1 MIFVLMKNKVSSH
14 LIFWILYF
22 IYQVNSE
29 YAYLSTYLP
38 QHLRT
43 DWLDVLNFSVISIL
57 VFDLSIVPC
66 FYCLLA
72 IIDSEKAFFRSVVV
86 KVVAVILCIAFFVIT
101 FRVSCHYFVYEVIYR
116 VKEDVDS
123 FSLFGIFNALM
134 NIGFGASLALGFEKF
149 RQHLVMKNE
158 LSELKSEKLQ
168 TELKFLKAQINP
180 HFLFNTLNN
189 IYGLAIKKS
198 DETPDIILK
207 LSKIMRY
214 NIFESAKDTVP
225 IEKDI
230 ENIQDFISIQKIRH
244 KELNLQFIHEV
255 DQPFKEISPLIL
267 LQFVENAF
275 KYGASE
281 SISDAFITIK
291 LQLKD
296 NLLHYEVSNS
306 TDERNRTDSTKIGL
320 QNINRQL
327 ELLYPKKY
335 NLETKKENNIYSV
348 SLKIDFNK

>member
-1 MIFVLMKNKVSSH
+1 MIFVLMKSKVSSH
-14 LIFWILYF
+14 IIFWVLYF

-38 QHLRT
+38 QHLQT
-43 DWLDVLNFSVISIL
+43 DWLDVLNFSVISIF
-57 VFDLSIVPC
+57 VFDLSIIPC
-66 FYCLLA
+66 FYVLLA
-72 IIDSEKAFFRSVVV
+72 IIDSEAVFFRSVAV
-86 KVVAVILCIAFFVIT
+86 KVITSLLCIAFFVIT
-101 FRVSCHYFVYEVIYR
+101 FRVSCHYFVYEVIYK

-123 FSLFGIFNALM
+123 FSLFGVFNALM
-134 NIGFGASLALGFEKF
+134 NIGFGTSLAFGFEKF

-158 LSELKSEKLQ
+158 LSEMKSEKLQ

-198 DETPDIILK
+198 DDTPEIILK

-214 NIFESAKDTVP
+214 NIFESAKDVVP
-225 IEKDI
+225 IEKEI
-230 ENIQDFISIQKIRH
+230 ENIHDYISIQKIRH
-244 KELNLQFIHEV
+244 KDLNLNFIHEV

-281 SISDAFITIK
+281 SISDSFITIELRLK
-291 LQLKD
+291 ENQL
-296 NLLHYEVSNS
+296 NYTVSNS
-306 TDERNRTDSTKIGL
+306 TDERNHVDSTKIGL
-320 QNINRQL
+320 HNINRQL
-327 ELLYPKKY
+327 ELLYPQKY
-335 NLETKKENNIYSV
+335 SLETKKDNNTYTVFLTIQ
-348 SLKIDFNK
+348 F

>member
-1 MIFVLMKNKVSSH
+1 MIFVLMKNKVTSH
-14 LIFWILYF
+14 ILFWFLYF
-22 IYQVNSE
+22 IYQINSE

-38 QHLRT
+38 QHLQT
-43 DWLDVLNFSVISIL
+43 DQLDIVWFSIVSIF
-57 VFDLSIVPC
+57 VFDLSIIPC

-72 IIDSEKAFFRSVVV
+72 IIDTEVRFFKSLVV
-86 KVVAVILCIAFFVIT
+86 KVISIVMCLAFFVIT
-101 FRVSCHYFVYEVIYR
+101 FRISCHYFVYMEIYK
-116 VKEDVDS
+116 VKEDIDS

-134 NIGFGASLALGFEKF
+134 NIGFGTSLAFGFEKF

-158 LSELKSEKLQ
+158 LSEIKSEKLQ

-198 DETPDIILK
+198 DDTPEIILK

-214 NIFESAKDTVP
+214 NIFESAKDVVQITK
-225 IEKDI
+225 EI
-230 ENIQDFISIQKIRH
+230 ENIQDYIDIQKIRYKH
-244 KELNLQFIHEV
+244 LNLTFVHDV
-255 DQPFKEISPLIL
+255 DCAFKEISPLIL

-281 SISDAFITIK
+281 SISDSFISIELK
-291 LQLKD
+291 LKD
-296 NLLHYEVSNS
+296 NQLNYIVSNS
-306 TDERNRTDSTKIGL
+306 TDERNLVESTKIGL
-320 QNINRQL
+320 NNINRQM

-335 NLETKKENNIYSV
+335 LLKTEKQKNKYTVY
-348 SLKIDFNK
+348 LKIDFNK

>member
-1 MIFVLMKNKVSSH
+1 MIFSSMKSKVTSH
-14 LIFWILYF
+14 IVFWILYF

-38 QHLRT
+38 QHLQT
-43 DWLDVLNFSVISIL
+43 STLVVIWYSIVSIL
-57 VFDLSIVPC
+57 VFDLSIIPC
-66 FYCLLA
+66 FYSLLG
-72 IIDSEKAFFRSVVV
+72 IVDTEKKFFKPLLV
-86 KVVAVILCIAFFVIT
+86 KIFLIVTCIT
-101 FRVSCHYFVYEVIYR
+101 FYVVLFRLLCHYFVFQEIYEIN
-116 VKEDVDS
+116 EEVDS

-134 NIGFGASLALGFEKF
+134 NIGFGVSLAFGFEKF

-158 LSELKSEKLQ
+158 LNEVKSEKMQ

-198 DETPDIILK
+198 DDTPEAILK

-214 NIFESAKDTVP
+214 NIFESAKETVP
-225 IEKDI
+225 IAKEI
-230 ENIQDFISIQKIRH
+230 ENIQDFIAIQRIRH
-244 KELNLQFIHEV
+244 KDLNLNFIHAV
-255 DQPFKEISPLIL
+255 DEPFKEISPLIL

-281 SISDAFITIK
+281 SISDSFITIE
-291 LQLKD
+291 LLLNEHQLK
-296 NLLHYEVSNS
+296 YTVSNS
-306 TDERNRTDSTKIGL
+306 IDERNHIESTKIGL
-320 QNINRQL
+320 YNINRQL

-335 NLETKKENNIYSV
+335 FLETKKDNNVYTV
-348 SLKIDFNK
+348 FLNIDFNK